1 MVIEEDSNQDAY
13 DDLIVTIEG
22 KVGKLEI
29 IIAVCDDLNFRDS
42 IIEQYEAELQPRF
55 HTYRVKLAKEEP
67 SLKAAINQL
76 VEQEEYLRQHQPAV
90 ITVTGTEQLF
100 SLKLGN
106 EQSEQ
111 DKFFGYLQWTR
122 EALREF
128 PYAIILWVTNQILV
142 DLTRKSQDFW
152 GWREGVFRFV
162 SHRKITVSHKDIEPI
177 RFAFQG
183 EDLISKNEDNDY
195 FLPIQDLQE
204 LIRRTEQQRGVKD
217 ANLATLYSRL
227 ADIYKKRLDRGEA
240 QDYLQEQDLAIE
252 YYQKAVAL
260 QTELGLEADLAT
272 SLNNLAYLYYFQG
285 RYSEAEP
292 LFQQALEMNKRVLDE
307 SHPSVATSLNN
318 LAYLYHFQG
327 RYSEAEPLFQQA
339 LEMNKQVLGESH
351 PDVANSLNNLA
362 SFYESQG
369 RYNEAE
375 LLFQQ
380 ALQMKKQV
388 LGESHPGVATSL
400 NNLALL
406 YNFQG
411 RYSEAE
417 ALLQQALQIGK
428 RLLGKEH
435 RSVATSLNNLAGV
448 YDTQGRYSEAE
459 PLYQQALQMKKRLLG
474 ESHPDVAASLKNLAS
489 LYDSQG
495 KYSEAEP
502 LYQQALE
509 IFERVLGVN
518 HPTTV
523 TVRKNLKLTQ
533 RRKGAKKKRNFEF

>member
-292 LFQQALEMNKRVLDE
+292 LFQQALEMNK
-307 SHPSVATSLNN
+307 
-318 LAYLYHFQG
+318 
-327 RYSEAEPLFQQA
+327 
-339 LEMNKQVLGESH
+339 QVLGESH